1 MLCLSRK
8 IGQRILINNASIQIV
23 IKEIQGNQVRMG
35 ISAPKGMDIDREEIY
50 AKKLEEKRELK
61 KQRSFIGR
69 IVNAF

>member
-35 ISAPKGMDIDREEIY
+35 ISAPKGIDIDREEIY